1 MERIIQYGQQDNA
14 INFSLFYVN
23 ILCKYIIYLF
33 MSSSPVP
40 IIKIKKTDILWK
52 YSNPNTSQKKSN
64 KYLGKKRGR
73 LFRSTNKNKKYMI
86 YDDIHNKYV
95 SFGQIKYEDY
105 TKHKNKK
112 RRKNYLTRSSKIK
125 GEWKNNPFSPNN
137 LSRKILW

>member
-1 MERIIQYGQQDNA
+1 
-14 INFSLFYVN
+14 
-23 ILCKYIIYLF
+23 